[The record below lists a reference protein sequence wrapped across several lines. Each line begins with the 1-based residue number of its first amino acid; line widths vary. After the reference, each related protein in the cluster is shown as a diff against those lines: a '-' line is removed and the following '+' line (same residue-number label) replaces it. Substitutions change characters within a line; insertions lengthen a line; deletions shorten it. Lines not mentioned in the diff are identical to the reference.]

1 MRSPNHMASR
11 KLIPPI
17 DGGML
22 AMEFSSLSASSAMP
36 DFGFLRP
43 LKPTVVFSTYWRF
56 AVERQEVYLRRVR
69 GEKLPWTRDPVLG
82 AHKFTNAYRA
92 ADRVSQYL
100 IRHVVGAD
108 QWSANDT
115 FFRVLLFKLFNRIE
129 TWELLVEQLGEPRAE
144 EFDVARFDRV
154 MSEAFARGERL
165 YSAAYIMPSGGRSG
179 FLRKHTMHLHLLK
192 QMLLDGLPSRI
203 AGAGTMERAFGLL
216 RACPTIGDF
225 LAYQFATDLN
235 YSSLTNF
242 GEDEFV
248 VPGPGAKGGLEK
260 CFSDLGGRTQA
271 DAIRLVTEKQED
283 CLRTLGLRFPSLWGR
298 RLQLIDCQNLFCE
311 VNKYARVAHP
321 EFSDKAGRTR
331 IKQKLRPKDGLP
343 PPLFPKKWGINDCL
357 LNPPVY
363 VPSS

>member
-1 MRSPNHMASR
+1 M
-11 KLIPPI
+11 I
-17 DGGML
+17 
-22 AMEFSSLSASSAMP
+22 
-36 DFGFLRP
+36 
-43 LKPTVVFSTYWRF
+43 
-56 AVERQEVYLRRVR
+56 
-69 GEKLPWTRDPVLG
+69 EK
-82 AHKFTNAYRA
+82 
-92 ADRVSQYL
+92 
-100 IRHVVGAD
+100 
-108 QWSANDT
+108 
-115 FFRVLLFKLFNRIE
+115 
-129 TWELLVEQLGEPRAE
+129 LGEPRAE
-144 EFDVARFDRV
+144 DFNIEQYDRV
-154 MSEAFARGERL
+154 MSEAFTRGQRL

-179 FLRKHTMHLHLLK
+179 FPRKHTMHLHLLK
-192 QMLLDGLPSRI
+192 QMLLDELPSRI
-203 AGAGTMERAFGLL
+203 AGAGSMERAFGLL
-216 RACPTIGDF
+216 HACPTIGDF
-225 LAYQFATDLN
+225 LGYQFVTDLN

-260 CFSDLGGRTQA
+260 CFSDLGGISQA

-321 EFSDKAGRTR
+321 EFSDKAGRTH

-343 PPLFPKKWGINDCL
+343 PPLFPKKWGINDRL